1 MNATNFIFKTIHV
14 LFWIIFIGLMVNTGS
29 MLVAGVLRLVIKPEN
44 FKYLYTVIDFD
55 KVLFYDRLAYALFV
69 GSIVTVEG
77 LKSYIAYLVITIFVK
92 LDLNSPFQS
101 SFAPVL
107 TRISQM
113 AFLAGIIAV
122 VATALSNWFIGL
134 GLIVPNKWGA
144 EELLFFAGIL
154 YIVSVIFKKGTQL
167 QTDNDLTI

>member
-29 MLVAGVLRLVIKPEN
+29 ILVAGILRLVINPEK
-44 FKYLYTVIDFD
+44 FKYLYTVIDYD
-55 KVLFYDRLAYALFV
+55 KVLFYDRMAYSLFV
-69 GSIVTVEG
+69 ACIVAVEG
-77 LKSYIAYLVITIFVK
+77 LKSYIAYLVITIFLK

-107 TRISQM
+107 TRISQL
-113 AFLAGIIAV
+113 AFLAGLIAV
-122 VATALSNWFIGL
+122 VTTGLSNWFIGL

-154 YIVSVIFKKGTQL
+154 YIVAVIFKKGTAL